1 MDPGTGPTVGLGG
14 TAYGPL
20 ADPTLRLA
28 AGFYGVGALAG
39 ALTIVLSLAGVDE
52 LLPIPI
58 AALVTLLGLAL
69 AVISA
74 RSILTRVSVDDIGL
88 ARQSQSQSGIGAWQV
103 PWGQVETMFVVQ
115 RSVPTLVVIP
125 RSGPSQR
132 PITEFWLRKRGLPSR
147 ARSTPLPDDARRA
160 IEARFG
166 APLPER

>member
-1 MDPGTGPTVGLGG
+1 M
-14 TAYGPL
+14 
-20 ADPTLRLA
+20 
-28 AGFYGVGALAG
+28 
-39 ALTIVLSLAGVDE
+39 DE

-69 AVISA
+69 AVASS
-74 RSILTRVSVDDIGL
+74 RSIPTRVSVDDIGL
-88 ARQSQSQSGIGAWQV
+88 ARRSQSGIGAWQV
-103 PWGQVETMFVVQ
+103 PWGEVETMFLV

-125 RSGPSQR
+125 RSGQSQR